1 MSTLSV
7 VLLQLCMGQEA
18 PMHSS
23 ESKRCILAEQH
34 AVMPH
39 MFHYT
44 VRADSFVR
52 CEIVR
57 RVRVQLA
64 LQLTAPVVPQ
74 HHSGSAQR
82 TSSRKQP
89 VCAVGTLPAS
99 CSSDEVKRELA

>member
-44 VRADSFVR
+44 VRADSR
-52 CEIVR
+52 C
-57 RVRVQLA
+57 A
-64 LQLTAPVVPQ
+64 L
-74 HHSGSAQR
+74 
-82 TSSRKQP
+82 
-89 VCAVGTLPAS
+89 
-99 CSSDEVKRELA
+99 